1 MTRTLKQATFV
12 EKSRRHANMRAILI
26 LAALAFVLVV
36 GVQPGTMRAI
46 IRDTGLTVEEFM
58 KLL

>member
-1 MTRTLKQATFV
+1 
-12 EKSRRHANMRAILI
+12 MRAILI
-26 LAALAFVLVV
+26 LAVLAFVLVV